1 MRCWV
6 AVVTGQSETD
16 RQDDSLR
23 LRSLSSSKTSQK
35 KAKGKTFPEKMYL
48 LSNCME
54 EWNRIWFILYA
65 CHTRIALRCYDKV
78 NEKVIQ
84 GERIDLFLWRKGRG
98 RAELLTSQC
107 QTAAN
112 DTCGSGFLLL
122 RTSRP
127 PVCEMVLSA
136 FRAALSHLGNS
147 LWKQSYTQRFFANVQ
162 GASQSSQVDSQGK
175 PSSHRSFKINV
186 WCSFWV
192 HPHCFLP

>member
-1 MRCWV
+1 MCVRSIQESALLHTPQYLGFIQTHPLGSVSTLAFTGWSQDTLCNCWSKV
-6 AVVTGQSETD
+6 GRDRSVGD

-48 LSNCME
+48 LNNCME

-65 CHTRIALRCYDKV
+65 CHTCIALRCYDKV

-84 GERIDLFLWRKGRG
+84 GERIVLWRKGRG

-136 FRAALSHLGNS
+136 
-147 LWKQSYTQRFFANVQ
+147 
-162 GASQSSQVDSQGK
+162 
-175 PSSHRSFKINV
+175 
-186 WCSFWV
+186 
-192 HPHCFLP
+192 